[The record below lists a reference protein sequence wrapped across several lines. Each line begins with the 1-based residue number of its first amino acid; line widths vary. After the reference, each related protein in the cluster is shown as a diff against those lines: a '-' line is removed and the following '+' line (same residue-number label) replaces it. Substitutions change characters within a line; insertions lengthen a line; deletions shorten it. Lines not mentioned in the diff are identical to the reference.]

1 MAGRVLVIT
10 GAFGVLGS
18 AVARAAAG
26 QGARLGLIDFARKG
40 PVPDGALSLGGV
52 DLTDPAQ
59 AGQAMHAAAA
69 KFGGIDALL
78 NIAGG
83 FVWQTLEGGPLD
95 TWTALHRLNVVTAAT
110 ASRAALPYLKKS
122 AAARIVNVGANAALK
137 AAAGMGAYAA
147 SKAGVHALTQSLA
160 EELKGDNI
168 TVNAVLPSIL
178 DTAANRADMPKTDP
192 AIWVKPD
199 DLAAVM
205 LFLASEAST
214 AVTGALVPVTG
225 RV

>member
-26 QGARLGLIDFARKG
+26 QAARLGLIDFAGEG
-40 PVPDGALSLGGV
+40 PAPNGALLLGGV
-52 DLTDPAQ
+52 DLADPAQ
-59 AGQAMHAAAA
+59 AAQAMDAVAA

-110 ASRAALPYLKKS
+110 ASRAALPHLRKS

-137 AAAGMGAYAA
+137 
-147 SKAGVHALTQSLA
+147 
-160 EELKGDNI
+160 
-168 TVNAVLPSIL
+168 
-178 DTAANRADMPKTDP
+178 
-192 AIWVKPD
+192 
-199 DLAAVM
+199 
-205 LFLASEAST
+205 
-214 AVTGALVPVTG
+214 
-225 RV
+225 